1 MECPDCKSMS
11 IAKNGYSPAGKQKYK
26 CMNCHKQFVENPI
39 SRMISDEKKTLIDAL
54 LLERISLRGIGRTV
68 KVSLT
73 WLQGYVNKKY
83 RETPRQV
90 NIKKRENAIN
100 IRSGRNVEFCRK

>member
-1 MECPDCKSMS
+1 MECTDCKSMS

-90 NIKKRENAIN
+90 NIKKK
-100 IRSGRNVEFCRK
+100 RKCD